1 MRVMQPRISVL
12 LPVRDAADTV
22 AEAVES
28 VLGQTLDALELVV
41 VDDGS
46 RDGTAEILRGL
57 ARTDPRV
64 VLVETPPRGL
74 VPALRA
80 AAARARAP
88 FLARMDADDRSHPR
102 RLARQL
108 AWLERRPELGAVG
121 CLVRTISDPRCT
133 ADGWERYERW
143 LNGRRTAAEI
153 RRDLFVE
160 SPLAHP
166 SVTLRREAYEGVGG
180 YRAFDGPE
188 DYDLWLRLAAAGW
201 DLAKVPAVLLDWRD
215 RPDRLT
221 RRDPRYRLEAFLRL
235 KAQHLSRG
243 PLAGLEPRRPVWI
256 WGAGRLGRQLCREL
270 EREGA
275 GGRVAA
281 FVDIDPRKIG
291 GERRGRP
298 VLPRVALRE
307 RRDVA
312 VLAAVPVVGAR
323 ALIRRQL
330 TGMGFC
336 EGVDYWCCA

>member
-1 MRVMQPRISVL
+1 MEPRISVL
-12 LPVRDAADTV
+12 LPVRDAASTV

-28 VLGQTLDALELVV
+28 ILGQTLEALELVV

-46 RDGTAEILRGL
+46 RDGSTEILRGL
-57 ARTDPRV
+57 AGSDPRV
-64 VLVETPPRGL
+64 VLVEGPPAGL
-74 VPALRA
+74 VPALRT

-121 CLVRTISDPRCT
+121 CLVRTIGDAGCT
-133 ADGWERYERW
+133 ADGWRRYERW

-153 RRDLFVE
+153 RRDLLVE

-166 SVTLRREAYEGVGG
+166 SATLRREAYEQVGG

-188 DYDLWLRLAAAGW
+188 DYDLWLRLVRAGW
-201 DLAKVPAVLLDWRD
+201 ELAKVPAVLLDWRD

-221 RRDPRYRLEAFLRL
+221 RRDPRYRPEAFLRL
-235 KAQHLSRG
+235 KAHHLMRG
-243 PLAGLEPRRPVWI
+243 PLARLEPRRPVWI

-270 EREGA
+270 ERQGA
-275 GGRVAA
+275 GERIEA
-281 FVDIDPRKIG
+281 FVDIDPRKVG

-298 VLPRVALRE
+298 VHPRTALRG
-307 RRDVA
+307 RTDVA

-330 TGMGFC
+330 TGMGFR